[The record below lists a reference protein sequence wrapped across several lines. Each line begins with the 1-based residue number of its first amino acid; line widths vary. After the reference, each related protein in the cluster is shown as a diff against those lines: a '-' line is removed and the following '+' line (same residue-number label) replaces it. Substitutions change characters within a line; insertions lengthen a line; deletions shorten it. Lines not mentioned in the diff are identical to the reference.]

1 MHNAQRTGQSQ
12 VAGGGME
19 RGGCSCGVVG
29 GQEAAELLRKVI
41 RLEKKPVLR
50 AVGASGPEERPPPAF
65 SDQSHRKYV
74 FLINPSTNEKP

>member
-1 MHNAQRTGQSQ
+1 MSLVQDDIFAQCTEDRPESGC
-12 VAGGGME
+12 
-19 RGGCSCGVVG
+19 RGRDGASGLLVWGVG
-29 GQEAAELLRKVI
+29 WGQEAAELLRKVI

-74 FLINPSTNEKP
+74 F